1 VIVAL
6 SLRITQHRRQT
17 MNALIRAAAS
27 AALTV
32 GAAAASAATIGLVA
46 PLSGPQAAV
55 GQDQHDGFMLALE
68 MLGGKLGGQP
78 TTVLKEDDQLKPD
91 LGNQIVRK
99 FIDKDKVDA
108 IVGLSFSNV
117 LMASLPRIVE
127 SGTVA
132 IATNAGP
139 SPIAGA
145 GCKPNVFS
153 VAWQNDG
160 ASEAMGKFAQD
171 KGVKRVYLMAPNYQA
186 GKDMLSG
193 FKRFY
198 QGQVVEEVY
207 TQVNQPDYSAEIAQL
222 QAAKPDAVFV
232 FYPGG
237 MGVNFVKQLSQAGL
251 LGKLL
256 LYSVFTVD
264 GTTLPSLRDS
274 AAGTISG
281 AMWDAALDVPENRKF
296 VSAFEARYKR
306 TPSEYAATA
315 FDAANL
321 LDLALRTT
329 NGVTSDKA
337 RFAAAV
343 KAAGAEFKSVRGPF
357 RFNNNNLPVQSYHAF
372 EAVKEGG
379 KLVVRQVGTPL
390 PQHQDAYHAQCSMR

>member
-1 VIVAL
+1 MN
-6 SLRITQHRRQT
+6 SLT
-17 MNALIRAAAS
+17 RAAAA
-27 AALTV
+27 AALACCAT
-32 GAAAASAATIGLVA
+32 AAPAITIGLIA

-55 GQDQHDGFMLALE
+55 GQDQHDGFMLAVE

-91 LGNQIVRK
+91 LGNQIARK

-139 SPIAGA
+139 SPLAGT
-145 GCKPNVFS
+145 GCKPHVFS
-153 VAWQNDG
+153 TAWQNDG

-186 GKDMLSG
+186 GKDMLAG

-198 QGQVVEEVY
+198 KGQVVDEVY

-222 QAAKPDAVFV
+222 QAAKPEAVFV

-237 MGVNFVKQLSQAGL
+237 MGVNFVKQMSQAGL
-251 LGKLL
+251 LGKLPM
-256 LYSVFTVD
+256 YSVFTVD

-281 AMWDAALDVPENRKF
+281 AMWDAALDTPENRKF
-296 VSAFEARYKR
+296 VSAFEAKHKR
-306 TPSEYAATA
+306 TPSAYAATA
-315 FDAANL
+315 FDAANV
-321 LDLALRTT
+321 LDIALRKV
-329 NGVTSDKA
+329 NGNTSDKA
-337 RFAAAV
+337 KFAAAV
-343 KAAGAEFKSVRGPF
+343 KAAGAEFKSVRGSF
-357 RFNNNNLPVQSYHAF
+357 SFNNNNLPIQSYHAF
-372 EAVKEGG
+372 ETVKEGG
-379 KLVVRQVGTPL
+379 KLVVKQVGTPL
-390 PQHQDAYHAQCSMR
+390 TQHKDAYHAQCSMR